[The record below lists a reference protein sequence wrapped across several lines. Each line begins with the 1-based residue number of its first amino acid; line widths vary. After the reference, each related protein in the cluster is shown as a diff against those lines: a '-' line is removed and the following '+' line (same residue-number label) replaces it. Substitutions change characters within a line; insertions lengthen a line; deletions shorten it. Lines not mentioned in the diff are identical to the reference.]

1 MLAHNKPQASTTS
14 ELLNLRPLGNHRHT
28 TPQLQS
34 TQHSSSSLLPQS
46 LPRQERPKRKI
57 SHRELA
63 PASRTATADS
73 RLLSAHV
80 DHIAAPTTGTGLSH
94 QSKHIDS
101 QEPMTPTDSRTHLNG
116 TYLQRPPS
124 FEPFGIHRQ
133 DQQQRQEPPQR
144 GTASAEIESNGKIT
158 EDATVRDQNIDPRHN
173 GTDTADSNKYQVN
186 LGRPAMDHRSKRSPA
201 VVGGGTKHGDDLDGR
216 TIASST
222 TTTSLFGRSAT
233 EKHRDIPPSQHIQR
247 NTSQPMTIR
256 DIVDSEELRNQL
268 AELHRS
274 LNSNPDPHP
283 PQYTS
288 SAQAQRRPSNQP
300 SPKYPQALSSTAQA
314 DCTGPRRG
322 LRDDSVANDLAMDTS
337 LLEKK
342 FRARLEA
349 DIQVMEAPQEH
360 QHTMDNGRAT
370 ASSNIH
376 ESDYRKLLPSERQ
389 RRELYSSSYSPS
401 NFSSVEEIDE
411 RIDNDDDEDDEE
423 EQNTVELKGSN
434 ISRIVQTP
442 PLSQPQQQRPLNP
455 TSSLNQRR
463 MEPAERRNNDRLPDT
478 GYESGGEF
486 SFHREVAR
494 ARARRELGASQDNG
508 LARSN
513 GVGGPGVKAS
523 KLDHGRDLA
532 LEDLASPV
540 RYDFEETQGGQHPLR
555 TGEQPIS
562 TVEQGPRRRPE
573 SHYPTMTPEEEME
586 RLNMVT
592 KAEDRFME
600 LAGSMGEGQAVS
612 SLLETLKGM
621 IRKLKSEK
629 RSSMSTVKGL
639 KKDLK
644 QAQQELRRTRKAN
657 EKLSKVKQSTS
668 SHRNGSKHDRDTT
681 QDLENA
687 TLRPRRNQSLEEKE
701 QERKNAA
708 IQREKDRAERDLRAV
723 QKQLDV
729 LEKQKEAMQK
739 RERLRAEEEAN
750 LLFLIE
756 SDSDDED
763 EEEEDSES
771 ESESESDSDDE
782 DSFRILSESAASGY
796 SNREIPLVDA
806 RARRGSKAKR
816 RSSSTGTSA
825 AKGKEVQRHRT
836 GIDTHR
842 ARDRTKLT
850 TQIAGSRSKSAHP
863 DTRHPVDNV
872 EEVHIHHHVYYGD
885 ADMEDIPNIRPR
897 IIQARLH
904 HSTSRLDGRF
914 ADRHEDAHRLN
925 IGSGHRINDAGFG
938 FYRRGSPHQLER
950 SGPSKSMLSRSF
962 PGQRMHA
969 SQHFEAPT
977 EEMSPLRPHPR
988 RQQTAP
994 DAVNWE
1000 GHGSQGIG
1008 SPVPAHKDG
1017 EAYPLYRPG
1026 PGPGPQV
1033 ISTTQG
1039 SARMVTRVQH
1049 GFSLRSAGTHELT
1062 VPLKDSNSQRKK
1074 ISIDLKRILSLL
1086 KTHDPRRCTVCCSG
1100 GDGRDHST
1108 HHQDDQQLQFS
1119 RPAIKIDGR
1128 PVLIQRKAS
1137 VTTTRSAT
1145 VQQSSSSSRLDRHV
1159 GQINDGYRD
1168 VLSDSESSVSSISD
1182 SEARRG
1188 KGTAR
1193 NDSRGHGA
1201 GVGGQSYPARQRRSQ
1216 SQPPQATETGI
1227 DNTNNDHNDD
1237 DDDDEQHPPE
1247 WKLHVTLCKLD
1258 KEVQQLRK
1266 SHLDLSGKLERL
1278 GSSSNLQP
1286 ASSTAAVADETG
1298 TLSLEKQEKKRQQR
1312 RQLRLQLQRVVDSL
1326 EEKAEEILSLQ
1337 HYLLEQQQQQQENP
1351 EQSESAVS
1359 ESSRLTRNV
1368 RKPSTVT
1375 VEDDVGQDSDDLN
1388 VGERQVSGNREL
1400 RMPERFK
1407 HRTIN
1412 GS

>member
-1 MLAHNKPQASTTS
+1 
-14 ELLNLRPLGNHRHT
+14 
-28 TPQLQS
+28 
-34 TQHSSSSLLPQS
+34 
-46 LPRQERPKRKI
+46 
-57 SHRELA
+57 
-63 PASRTATADS
+63 
-73 RLLSAHV
+73 
-80 DHIAAPTTGTGLSH
+80 
-94 QSKHIDS
+94 
-101 QEPMTPTDSRTHLNG
+101 MTPADSRTHLNG

-133 DQQQRQEPPQR
+133 DQQQRQERPQR
-144 GTASAEIESNGKIT
+144 GAASAEIESNGRIAK
-158 EDATVRDQNIDPRHN
+158 DATVRDQNIDPRHN
-173 GTDTADSNKYQVN
+173 GTDAADSNKYQVN
-186 LGRPAMDHRSKRSPA
+186 LGRPATDHRSKRSST
-201 VVGGGTKHGDDLDGR
+201 VVGRATKHGDDLDGR
-216 TIASST
+216 PIASSAT
-222 TTTSLFGRSAT
+222 TTILFGRGAT
-233 EKHRDIPPSQHIQR
+233 EKHRDIPSSQHIQR
-247 NTSQPMTIR
+247 NTGQSMTIR

-314 DCTGPRRG
+314 YHTGPRQG
-322 LRDDSVANDLAMDTS
+322 LRDDSVANDLTMDTS
-337 LLEKK
+337 LLEKR

-349 DIQVMEAPQEH
+349 DIQVVDVPQEH
-360 QHTMDNGRAT
+360 HHTTDNGRAT

-376 ESDYRKLLPSERQ
+376 ESDYRKLMPSERQ
-389 RRELYSSSYSPS
+389 RRQLYSSSYSPS
-401 NFSSVEEIDE
+401 NFSSVEEIE
-411 RIDNDDDEDDEE
+411 EGIDNDDNEDDEE

-434 ISRIVQTP
+434 IPRIVQTP
-442 PLSQPQQQRPLNP
+442 PSLRPQQQRPLNL

-463 MEPAERRNNDRLPDT
+463 MEPAERRNNGRLPDT

-494 ARARRELGASQDNG
+494 ARARRELGASQDND
-508 LARSN
+508 LARPN

-540 RYDFEETQGGQHPLR
+540 RYDFEETQGGRHPLR

-562 TVEQGPRRRPE
+562 AVEQGPRRRLE

-612 SLLETLKGM
+612 SLLETLKGI

-644 QAQQELRRTRKAN
+644 QAQRELRRTRKAN
-657 EKLSKVKQSTS
+657 EKLSKVKQSTL
-668 SHRNGSKHDRDTT
+668 SHRNGSKQDRDMGR
-681 QDLENA
+681 DLENS
-687 TLRPRRNQSLEEKE
+687 TLRPRRNQPLEEKE

-739 RERLRAEEEAN
+739 RERLRAEEEADV
-750 LLFLIE
+750 LFLIE

-763 EEEEDSES
+763 EEDGDSES
-771 ESESESDSDDE
+771 ESESESESDDE
-782 DSFRILSESAASGY
+782 DSFRILSESAVSGR
-796 SNREIPLVDA
+796 SDRETPLVDA

-816 RSSSTGTSA
+816 RSSSKGTSA

-836 GIDTHR
+836 EIDTHR
-842 ARDRTKLT
+842 ARDRTKPAA
-850 TQIAGSRSKSAHP
+850 QVVGSRSKFAHL
-863 DTRHPVDNV
+863 DTRHPVDSA

-885 ADMEDIPNIRPR
+885 ADMEDFPSARPR

-904 HSTSRLDGRF
+904 HSASRLDDRF

-938 FYRRGSPHQLER
+938 SYRRGSPHQLENP
-950 SGPSKSMLSRSF
+950 GASKPMLSRSF
-962 PGQRMHA
+962 PGQRMYA
-969 SQHFEAPT
+969 SQHFEAPA
-977 EEMSPLRPHPR
+977 EEVSPSRSHPR
-988 RQQTAP
+988 KQQTVP
-994 DAVNWE
+994 HAVNWE

-1026 PGPGPQV
+1026 PGVGPQV
-1033 ISTTQG
+1033 ISTTQE
-1039 SARMVTRVQH
+1039 SARMVTRVQR

-1062 VPLKDSNSQRKK
+1062 VPLKEPNSQRKK
-1074 ISIDLKRILSLL
+1074 ISIDLQRILSLL
-1086 KTHDPRRCTVCCSG
+1086 KTHDPRRCTVCCNG
-1100 GDGRDHST
+1100 DDGRDHT
-1108 HHQDDQQLQFS
+1108 KHHQDDQQQQQLS

-1128 PVLIQRKAS
+1128 PELIRHKTS

-1145 VQQSSSSSRLDRHV
+1145 AQQSLSSSRSDRHV
-1159 GQINDGYRD
+1159 GQINGGYQD
-1168 VLSDSESSVSSISD
+1168 AVSDSESSVSSL
-1182 SEARRG
+1182 SESETRRR
-1188 KGTAR
+1188 KRTAR
-1193 NDSRGHGA
+1193 NDSKDHGA

-1216 SQPPQATETGI
+1216 SQPPQATETDIG
-1227 DNTNNDHNDD
+1227 NTNNDHNDDD

-1286 ASSTAAVADETG
+1286 TSSTAAVVNESG
-1298 TLSLEKQEKKRQQR
+1298 TLSLEEQEKKRQQR

-1337 HYLLEQQQQQQENP
+1337 HYLLEQQQQQQESH

-1359 ESSRLTRNV
+1359 ESSQLTRKV

-1375 VEDDVGQDSDDLN
+1375 VEDDVGQDSDDLS

-1400 RMPERFK
+1400 RVTERFK
-1407 HRTIN
+1407 HRTVN